1 MSPALLKYDIRS
13 NRLLWLVILAIFAM
27 YLVIIIGMFDP
38 NEASAINDMLA
49 LLPESLLKLMGF
61 TIAGTTL
68 LTFISG
74 FIYGFLVFLFPMVYS
89 IVLNNRLVAA
99 HVDRGSMAYLLSTP
113 NSLGRLAVTQAVFSL
128 GSIAALLAGVTIMGI
143 AVSLV
148 MFPGALDVGKF
159 LLLNGY
165 LILMY
170 WVIGGIGFLAGCAF
184 NETRYSLAF
193 GAGIPLMFLV
203 MKMLGNTGE
212 KVAWAGKFSIF
223 SLFDPNKLFAGDIF
237 VAYACVALVLLT
249 AVLYGSAVLL
259 FKKRDLP
266 L

>member
-38 NEASAINDMLA
+38 NEATAINDMLA

-61 TIAGTTL
+61 TAAGSTL
-68 LTFISG
+68 ITFISQ

-89 IVLNNRLVAA
+89 IVLNNRLIAS

-113 NSLGRLAVTQAVFSL
+113 NSRGRIVVTQAVFSL
-128 GSIAALLAGVTIMGI
+128 GSIAALLAGVTVIGV
-143 AVSLV
+143 AVSFV
-148 MFPGALDVGKF
+148 MLPGELDVGKF

-193 GAGIPLMFLV
+193 GAGIPLVFLV
-203 MKMLGNTGE
+203 MRMLANTGE
-212 KVAWAGKFSIF
+212 KVAWAGKFTIF
-223 SLFDPNKLFAGDIF
+223 SLFDPNKLFAGDAF
-237 VAYACVALVLLT
+237 AAYACVALVLL
-249 AVLYGSAVLL
+249 AVALYGSAIVL
-259 FKKRDLP
+259 FNRRDLP